1 MVIEFS
7 CKSKVTIKGGLLQME
22 PALIFSDPQ
31 KSFIGQQYNFLMNCC
46 TVHYFQHLT
55 NLSTT
60 IEGDAG
66 WHPPLTPRW
75 RGCYGVVSFKPWLAL
90 SSMCL

>member
-60 IEGDAG
+60 IEG
-66 WHPPLTPRW
+66 
-75 RGCYGVVSFKPWLAL
+75 GCRMASPSHA
-90 SSMCL
+90 SMARVLWCGEL